1 MDVFF
6 LFPGRVW
13 IGFCLSLR
21 FQQTKNPTG
30 QKSFV
35 CFGTFRPDTEFALR
49 VSILFLNVFHRG
61 GSVGELSVV
70 WFDPR
75 CKDRLALPKGEGE
88 GCSMR
93 LVRLRKLQPL
103 TSVLC
108 PSKGRGGTTAVELT
122 ANENYLTRR
131 KP

>member
-1 MDVFF
+1 MDV
-6 LFPGRVW
+6 LSLSRHVW
-13 IGFCLSLR
+13 IVFYLSLGSE
-21 FQQTKNPTG
+21 QTKNPTG

-35 CFGTFRPDTEFALR
+35 CFGTFRRDTEFALR

-61 GSVGELSVV
+61 GTIGELSVV

-75 CKDRLALPKGEGE
+75 CKGRLAFAEGEGEGE

-93 LVRLRKLQPL
+93 LVRLRKLQTL

-108 PSKGRGGTTAVELT
+108 PFQGERRNNGRRTDS
-122 ANENYLTRR
+122 
-131 KP
+131 